1 MQHLEGGCKMRNYSI
16 TVNGKIY
23 DITVEKRGSSTA
35 PKPPVY
41 APTLAVPVAM
51 PKAAATTGHST
62 KIAAPMPGKI
72 IAIKINVGDSVEK
85 GQELMTM
92 EAMKMHNPVL
102 ANTTGIVKELLVQ
115 TGDPVQ
121 TGSVLAVIG

>member
-1 MQHLEGGCKMRNYSI
+1 MRNYTI

-23 DITVEKRGSSTA
+23 DITVEKRDGRAT

-41 APTLAVPVAM
+41 APTLAVPDAA
-51 PKAAATTGHST
+51 PPTAATTSRSA

-72 IAIKINVGDSVEK
+72 IAVKAKVGDRVK
-85 GQELMTM
+85 NGQELMIM
-92 EAMKMHNPVL
+92 EAMKMHNPIL
-102 ANTTGIVKELLVQ
+102 ASTTGVVQEILV
-115 TGDPVQ
+115 TAGDPVQ